1 MPDITLT
8 YIILEDAYYTAVDLR
23 ETVKRL
29 RPGYRLAGIAEET
42 AKAVRLIRSEEPDL
56 LIADTS
62 ASDGDSISLL
72 LQAGVNTPV
81 IFISEYALL
90 AERARSLNM
99 AGFILKPVTS
109 ADLQR
114 AFAGLDAMREN
125 SKRQQP
131 IITTT

>member
-8 YIILEDAYYTAVDLR
+8 YIILEDAYFTAIDLR

-29 RPGYRLAGIAEET
+29 RPGYRLAAIAET
-42 AKAVRLIRSEEPDL
+42 AGEAIALILRDAPDL

-62 ASDGDSISLL
+62 ASDGDSINLL
-72 LQAGVNTPV
+72 LKAGIDTPV
-81 IFISEYALL
+81 IFISEYARL

-109 ADLQR
+109 PDMQR
-114 AFAGLDAMREN
+114 ALNAFDAMREN
-125 SKRQQP
+125 NKRQQP

>member
-81 IFISEYALL
+81 IFISEYARL
-90 AERARSLNM
+90 AEQARSLNM
-99 AGFILKPVTS
+99 ADFILKPVTS
-109 ADLQR
+109 PDMQR
-114 AFAGLDAMREN
+114 ALNALDAMREN

-131 IITTT
+131 INTTT

>member
-81 IFISEYALL
+81 IFISEYARL

-99 AGFILKPVTS
+99 ADFILKPVTYP
-109 ADLQR
+109 DMQR
-114 AFAGLDAMREN
+114 ALNALDAMREN

-131 IITTT
+131 INTTT